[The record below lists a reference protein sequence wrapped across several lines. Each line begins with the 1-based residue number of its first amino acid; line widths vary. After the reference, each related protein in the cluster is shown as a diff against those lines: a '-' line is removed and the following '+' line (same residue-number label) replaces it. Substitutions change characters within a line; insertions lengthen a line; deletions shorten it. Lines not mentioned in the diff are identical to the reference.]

1 MMFLF
6 AAWAS
11 AADCDPAAAL
21 ATLPSRG
28 SKEDYLCVSKAE
40 TGKDLLV
47 TEMLKDPAADHAR
60 LTRALVLWLLERT
73 DRPMDPAVVARLS
86 PADRRLLADG
96 IRARR
101 GRASPAPEHAAVFA
115 NLTWYEPIPGYND
128 ARLRP
133 IDRENLLVVDPPVH
147 PAAPDPSDEGAD
159 EGVGEIAPV
168 ILPKTA
174 KTAEAPKMCGCA
186 GVEGG
191 GAGLGLL
198 GGLALLTRRRR
209 RG

>member
-1 MMFLF
+1 MLLLVS
-6 AAWAS
+6 WAF

-21 ATLPSRG
+21 TALPSRG
-28 SKEDYLCVSKAE
+28 AKEDYLCISKAE

-47 TEMLKDPAADHAR
+47 TELLKDPAKDHAR
-60 LTRALVLWLLERT
+60 VTRALVLWLLERT

-115 NLTWYEPIPGYND
+115 NLTWYEPVPGYND

-133 IDRENLLVVDPPVH
+133 IDRANLLVVDPPVRAA
-147 PAAPDPSDEGAD
+147 PAAPSEDG
-159 EGVGEIAPV
+159 GVEEEIAPV
-168 ILPKTA
+168 ILPKAA
-174 KTAEAPKMCGCA
+174 KTAEAPRMCGCA

-191 GAGLGLL
+191 GVGLGVA
-198 GGLALLTRRRR
+198 GALALVMRRRR